1 MLFAAE
7 PHLPADS
14 AAPGGGGR
22 GGGGAVPL
30 VAHLRLLLV
39 LLLPLPPAARHGAV
53 RRLLHLPLRHRGE
66 PRAGQLAVS
75 RGVTTVMT
83 ATQGPVLRKDKKFCS
98 HLCGDPRKMTF
109 LKFRESCQSD
119 AVVFCI
125 HCDK

>member
-1 MLFAAE
+1 MLCAAE

-22 GGGGAVPL
+22 GGGGAVPV

-66 PRAGQLAVS
+66 LRGGQLAVS
-75 RGVTTVMT
+75 RCVTRRHDCHAVSRR
-83 ATQGPVLRKDKKFCS
+83 G
-98 HLCGDPRKMTF
+98 
-109 LKFRESCQSD
+109 QS
-119 AVVFCI
+119 
-125 HCDK
+125 